1 MYLKRGADFPRTVTF
16 RLTLWYTLVF
26 GGLALMVFLIVY
38 LSLTLYLREQMDRA
52 LLSKVNEFGAL
63 YDSHGI
69 EALRSE
75 FHRETQSEGEN
86 NVFCRL
92 LSSDGRKIVSS
103 NLKPWQGLITLK
115 SPPSGVTR
123 REPVFRSLNLPGVN
137 HRTRVITGLTGDGH
151 IIEVGIT
158 SRANEIMMKKYRET
172 FGTALVI
179 MLICGGLVGWLLA
192 RKAMAGVRRVTR
204 TATQIGKRN
213 LARRVPPGN
222 EGEEINALA
231 CAFNEMLERIESL
244 VRELKQVTDNVA
256 HELRTP
262 ITRIR
267 GIAETTLNS
276 SADRNEFREMAA
288 SVIEGSDRI
297 IEMINTMLE
306 ITRTDSGVAELVRTS
321 LDLREIIR
329 EAVDLFKPLAEDKNI
344 ALQLEIPPGDI
355 LFSGDRSRIQR
366 AVANLIDNAIKY
378 TSSGGLVKVSARS
391 HPTGIKVIIADTG
404 PAIDEKDISHIFDR
418 FYRGDESRSTPGSG
432 LGLSLA
438 LTLIRAHGGDIFVKS
453 SPGRGNTFTITL
465 PGPPLPS

>member
-1 MYLKRGADFPRTVTF
+1 
-16 RLTLWYTLVF
+16 
-26 GGLALMVFLIVY
+26 MVFLIVY

-267 GIAETTLNS
+267 GIAETTLNGRG
-276 SADRNEFREMAA
+276 DLGEYREMAA
-288 SVIEGSDRI
+288 LVIEGSDRL

-306 ITRTDSGVAELVRTS
+306 ITRTDSGVAELAS
-321 LDLREIIR
+321 APLDIREIVE
-329 EAVDLFKPLAEDKNI
+329 EAADLFKPMAEDKDIDIKLNT
-344 ALQLEIPPGDI
+344 PPQVVI
-355 LFSGDRSRIQR
+355 VRGDRSKLQR
-366 AVANLIDNAIKY
+366 VVANLLDNAIRY
-378 TSSGGLVKVSARS
+378 TPSGGAVTISVETDTNHAQVK
-391 HPTGIKVIIADTG
+391 IADTG
-404 PAIDEKDISHIFDR
+404 KGIDADDSSRIFER
-418 FYRGDESRSTPGSG
+418 FYRGDKSRSTPGSG
-432 LGLSLA
+432 LGLSLGLA
-438 LTLIRAHGGDIFVKS
+438 IIRAHGGDITVKS
-453 SPGRGNTFTITL
+453 SPGAGTVFTIIL
-465 PGPPLPS
+465 PRASARQ